1 MSARQIMTPDL
12 AAPVPVAARV
22 VEAQELA
29 PLSAGMGPP
38 AWADPVWIAAELA
51 QHVAAMTAPG
61 SDLQAL
67 ALRAAGVV
75 ARVEVPS

>member
-29 PLSAGMGPP
+29 PLSAGMGPEKP
-38 AWADPVWIAAELA
+38 AEKKAEKKPAEKKAEKKPDSPDYKSDPILG
-51 QHVAAMTAPG
+51 TF
-61 SDLQAL
+61 
-67 ALRAAGVV
+67 
-75 ARVEVPS
+75 

>member
-38 AWADPVWIAAELA
+38 AWADPAWIASELTL
-51 QHVAAMTAPG
+51 HAAALAAPD

-75 ARVEVPS
+75 SRIEVPS

>member
-29 PLSAGMGPP
+29 PLSAGMGPEKP
-38 AWADPVWIAAELA
+38 AEKKAEKKPDSPDYKSDPILG
-51 QHVAAMTAPG
+51 TF
-61 SDLQAL
+61 
-67 ALRAAGVV
+67 
-75 ARVEVPS
+75 